1 MTRQETKSK
10 PLHETAEKNPN
21 ILGTKP
27 ADPQSNAYND
37 ENVGAWVRAAQ
48 AGDVDAFEALVRHF
62 QNRIFGTASRMLN
75 NREDA
80 AEVAQEVFLKLY
92 KSIGQFEGRSR
103 FSTWLFTMTVN
114 MCRNRRRTLARRSV
128 EKQILDIPQYDDEG
142 ASPRDVEDPSAGPR
156 EIAGHHD
163 IRALVDKGLQTL
175 PDEYREAVVLRD
187 LQYMTYD
194 DIAAALEISIGT
206 VKSRIARGR
215 ALLKTQLTKV
225 LKEC

>member
-1 MTRQETKSK
+1 M
-10 PLHETAEKNPN
+10 
-21 ILGTKP
+21 
-27 ADPQSNAYND
+27 
-37 ENVGAWVRAAQ
+37 
-48 AGDVDAFEALVRHF
+48 
-62 QNRIFGTASRMLN
+62 
-75 NREDA
+75 
-80 AEVAQEVFLKLY
+80 
-92 KSIGQFEGRSR
+92 
-103 FSTWLFTMTVN
+103 
-114 MCRNRRRTLARRSV
+114 
-128 EKQILDIPQYDDEG
+128 
-142 ASPRDVEDPSAGPR
+142 EDPSAGPR